1 MMRTPLLV
9 ALLAFCSLSRS
20 STGSITF
27 PINATLVACPTD
39 LSTPTQLASFSGGSL
54 LVSPTSQEG
63 DLCILSRVNR
73 NDTSKKVYIPM
84 ARSYD
89 GNDWHRV
96 EGRYVSFVT
105 AQCGEAAI
113 DGVGF
118 SAGDYLCEIA
128 VPQLDSGNL
137 GYFLT
142 KWDAGSASNRRK
154 AARFLERATWG
165 PRHVHDSLV
174 IMVRL
179 LLQPFPV
186 KSLTLSL

>member
-1 MMRTPLLV
+1 MRQLAMKLALV
-9 ALLAFCSLSRS
+9 ALCSLYRS
-20 STGSITF
+20 SAASISF
-27 PINATLVACPTD
+27 SSNATRVVCPTD
-39 LSTPTQLASFSGGSL
+39 LSTPTPVNSFSGGSL

-73 NDTSKKVYIPM
+73 NDTSKTVYIPI

-89 GNDWHRV
+89 DNDWHRV

-105 AQCGEAAI
+105 TRCGASANS
-113 DGVGF
+113 GVGF

-128 VPQLDSGNL
+128 VPQLNPGNV

-142 KWDAGSASNRRK
+142 KWDAGSASSRKK

-165 PRHVHDSLV
+165 PR
-174 IMVRL
+174 
-179 LLQPFPV
+179 
-186 KSLTLSL
+186 